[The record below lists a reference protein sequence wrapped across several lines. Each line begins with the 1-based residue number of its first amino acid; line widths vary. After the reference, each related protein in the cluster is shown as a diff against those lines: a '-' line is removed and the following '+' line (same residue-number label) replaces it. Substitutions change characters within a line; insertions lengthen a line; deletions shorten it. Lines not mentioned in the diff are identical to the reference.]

1 MDESKVVIVS
11 RSGYSSEHDSLIEEL
26 LDTELDLISI
36 WGQDCELWEEV
47 IDELAVGDASNI
59 RDVTTSSHPR
69 ESLEEVIQ
77 FAEHWGT
84 DKPSN
89 VRIIEI

>member
-11 RSGYSSEHDSLIEEL
+11 RSGYSSKYDSLIEEL
-26 LDTELDLISI
+26 LESELDLISI
-36 WGQDCELWEEV
+36 WGQDCELWEEI

-69 ESLEEVIQ
+69 ESLEEVLQ
-77 FAEHWGT
+77 FAKDWET
-84 DKPSN
+84 DKPSD